1 MTSLQK
7 LTMPH
12 LPDQEFFEALLLK
25 RQDERISKVPEN
37 IVIWFSA
44 SWCGPCKRVNGEQ
57 LMTAFPKVQ
66 FYKCDVDENDYTPGY
81 CNVRSIPAFLAI
93 HNGKP
98 AGAYQNPDTE
108 AIANWIRS
116 VFTS

>member
-25 RQDERISKVPEN
+25 SQDERLPKVPER
-37 IVIWFSA
+37 IVVWFSA
-44 SWCGPCKRVNGEQ
+44 TWCGPCRRVDGDQ
-57 LMTAFPKVQ
+57 LMSAFSKIQ
-66 FYKCDVDENDYTPGY
+66 FYKCDVDENNYTPGY
-81 CNVRSIPAFLAI
+81 CNVRSIPSFLAI
-93 HNGKP
+93 EKGKVI
-98 AGAYQNPDTE
+98 GNYQNSDTD
-108 AIANWIRS
+108 AIAQWIRS